1 MMRRAALLVLLVPLA
16 AGAAPKKKQ
25 AEPPKAQAAPKAN
38 EKAVSELMGPYRWG
52 MTQEEVLGA
61 IGKVLNDRLAPE
73 LLKISDVYEQ
83 TRMRR
88 QVKEQVDVVRKSLV
102 SFNGQKTGW
111 DVSIVEGEFL
121 HNDDESMM
129 LYRESD
135 PATGRQQDRFFFFQ
149 HGKLWKQFI
158 AFDMTPYKGK
168 TFNDF
173 RDAMEARYGKGT
185 PIVKKGPDAQDHVVA
200 VTWRAGGTDLRA
212 VDLMQFYA
220 NFCLAF
226 SDDAVEKQ
234 MEAARLARLPK
245 VPTPRA
251 TVSDAKGGDKIND
264 PNADVIDR
272 ITAGQKEPANM
283 PAPAPASQ
291 PSPQN

>member
-1 MMRRAALLVLLVPLA
+1 MMRKAALLLVLVPLA
-16 AGAAPKKKQ
+16 AGAAPAPKKKP
-25 AEPPKAQAAPKAN
+25 AEAAKAPAAPKAN

-73 LLKISDVYEQ
+73 LVKISDVYEQ

-88 QVKEQVDVVRKSLV
+88 QVKEQVDQVRKTLV

-111 DVSIVEGEFL
+111 DVSIIEGEFL

-129 LYRESD
+129 LYRETD
-135 PATGRQQDRFFFFQ
+135 PGSGRQQDRFFFFQ

-173 RDAMEARYGKGT
+173 RDAMQARYGQGT

-200 VTWRAGGTDLRA
+200 VTWRSGGTDLRA

-234 MEAARLARLPK
+234 IEAARLARAPK
-245 VPTPRA
+245 LPTPRA
-251 TVSDAKGGDKIND
+251 TVSDAKVDKIND

-272 ITAGQKEPANM
+272 ITAGQAAPANM
-283 PAPAPASQ
+283 PASQPASDH
-291 PSPQN
+291 